1 MNESENVDSHS
12 EAAADCSDSKD
23 GLSEN
28 FDQMLSPNLDVG
40 KMLSEGKITH
50 FSFKTYL
57 VFVS

>member
-1 MNESENVDSHS
+1 MESENVDSHS

-40 KMLSEGKITH
+40 KMLSEGKIIL
-50 FSFKTYL
+50 FSFKNIL
-57 VFVS
+57 